1 MSAVFSAQVDTT
13 HTIQSDMTLRNLAES
28 CVKTVRR
35 MPIPLG
41 FLWRGIGQA
50 LVFFVGASAGG
61 VVLAAI
67 VTVAGWVYRAAT
79 GGG

>member
-13 HTIQSDMTLRNLAES
+13 HTIQSDMTLRNLAEE

-35 MPIPLG
+35 VPMG

-61 VVLAAI
+61 VVLA
-67 VTVAGWVYRAAT
+67 V
-79 GGG
+79 